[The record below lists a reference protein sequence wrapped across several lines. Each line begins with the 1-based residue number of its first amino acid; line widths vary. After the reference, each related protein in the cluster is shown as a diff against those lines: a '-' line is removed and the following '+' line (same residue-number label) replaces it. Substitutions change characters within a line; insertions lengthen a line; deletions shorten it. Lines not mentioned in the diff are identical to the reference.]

1 MLQTDIMAT
10 GRAQG
15 SGSRKFG
22 ARKSGSTSGCCVSR
36 GHAACSCHN
45 NPFAPVLCQIPC
57 SGVSG
62 NWHRTSAFVR
72 HSSIVPP
79 FFMPSPL
86 TAPLRALSLATLANA
101 RWVLVGSMRSL
112 RSRVRLRFG
121 LLRLALPHPF
131 AMATARLRAQWLRG
145 SVVRVCLPL
154 PRPCA

>member
-1 MLQTDIMAT
+1 MAT

-22 ARKSGSTSGCCVSR
+22 ARKSGSTSGCCGKGSPVAR
-36 GHAACSCHN
+36 LCHN
-45 NPFAPVLCQIPC
+45 NPFAPVWCETPSVVS
-57 SGVSG
+57 SGDS
-62 NWHRTSAFVR
+62 HQTSAFVR

-86 TAPLRALSLATLANA
+86 TAPLRALALATLASA

-112 RSRVRLRFG
+112 RSRVCHPVCW
-121 LLRLALPHPF
+121 LRLALPRPF
-131 AMATARLRAQWLRG
+131 VMATARLRWVWLRG
-145 SVVRVCLPL
+145 SVVRAFLPL